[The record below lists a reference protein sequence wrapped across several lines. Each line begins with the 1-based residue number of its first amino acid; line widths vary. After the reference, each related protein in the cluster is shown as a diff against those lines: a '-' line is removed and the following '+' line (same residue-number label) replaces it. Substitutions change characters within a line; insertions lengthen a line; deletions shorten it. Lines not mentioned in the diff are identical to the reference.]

1 MNYSNVGQPPYGY
14 GAAYHGGGYAPAG
27 RHWFRTFVFAALI
40 ALIPYVGAGASAV
53 YVERRHD
60 PGSFR
65 LGAACGAAFLSILSF
80 VGFLVGLVLLA
91 VAAWAGYAAYA
102 G

>member
-1 MNYSNVGQPPYGY
+1 MNYANTGGPVYGY
-14 GAAYHGGGYAPAG
+14 GAAYQGGGYAPSG

-40 ALIPYVGAGASAV
+40 ALIPFVGGGASAI

-65 LGAACGAAFLSILSF
+65 LGEACWASF
-80 VGFLVGLVLLA
+80 VSAMAIFAFYVGLVVLA
-91 VAAWAGYAAYA
+91 VVAYVVLSTYL
-102 G
+102 

>member
-1 MNYSNVGQPPYGY
+1 MNYANTAGPVYGH
-14 GAAYHGGGYAPAG
+14 GAAHLVGGYAPAG
-27 RHWFRTFVFAALI
+27 RHWFRTFVCAALI
-40 ALIPYVGAGASAV
+40 ALIPFVGAGASAI

-65 LGAACGAAFLSILSF
+65 LGAACGATLLSF
-80 VGFLVGLVLLA
+80 LACLGFYVGLGLLA
-91 VAAWAGYAAYA
+91 VAAWVGYSVYA